1 MNHHF
6 IRTIALVGGPLA
18 AFLIILLTDLSEG
31 HPEVTMTAGIA
42 VWMAIWWITE
52 AVPLA
57 ITSLLPVVLFP
68 VFGVMNGKEVAGQ
81 YFNHIIFLFLGGF
94 MVALAMEKW
103 NLHKRIALRTLMLFG
118 GKPQRILLGFM
129 IATAFLSMWISNTA
143 TTMMMVPIVLAIV
156 VQMEV
161 DLGKK
166 TVSRYSI
173 AGLLGVAYS
182 ASIGGIATLVGTPP
196 NLSFTRIFEIQL
208 PEAPEISFAQWF
220 LFAIPISIVMLFIT
234 WGLLSILFLHRSGNV
249 KLRSDASVILGQYRD
264 LGPMSFEEIIVLF
277 DFVLLA
283 LLWLTRAGID
293 FGEIDIPGWSALFE
307 NPKYLNDGVVAVSMA
322 ILLFMIPARKK
333 ESQSNNIE
341 TILDWETCARIPWN
355 IILLFGGGFALAK
368 GFKVSGL
375 DAWAGEQLQGVGEL
389 HPALIVAI
397 ICLLITHLTELTSN
411 TATTE
416 MILPV
421 LAGLSKAIAI
431 HPLLLMIPATLSCS
445 CAFMLPVATPPNAIV
460 FGTQRLRILTMAK
473 TGILLNLI
481 GVLVITAGMWVWG
494 RYVFDIDLNEQPAW
508 VEEVEEAPQ

>member
-1 MNHHF
+1 M
-6 IRTIALVGGPLA
+6 IRLLSLIAGPLA
-18 AFLIILLTDLSEG
+18 AVLIIVFTDLSPG
-31 HPEVTMTAGIA
+31 HTAVTMTAGIA
-42 VWMAIWWITE
+42 AWMAIWWITE

-68 VFGVMNGKEVAGQ
+68 AFGVLNGKDVAGQ

-118 GKPQRILLGFM
+118 GKPHRILLGFM
-129 IATAFLSMWISNTA
+129 ITTAFLSMWISNTA

-156 VQMEV
+156 VQMEE

-166 TVSRYSI
+166 AVSKYSI
-173 AGLLGVAYS
+173 AVLLGVAYS

-196 NLSFTRIFEIQL
+196 NLSFSRIFAIQF
-208 PEAPEISFAQWF
+208 PDAPEISFATWF
-220 LFAIPISIVMLFIT
+220 MFAIPISIVMLFIT
-234 WGLLSILFLHRSGNV
+234 WGLLSFLFLRNENDVNLH
-249 KLRSDASVILGQYRD
+249 SDTSVIREQYQALGRI
-264 LGPMSFEEIIVLF
+264 SFEEIIVLI

-283 LLWLTRAGID
+283 ILWLTRAGIN
-293 FGEIDIPGWSALFE
+293 FGTLNIPGWSSLFE
-307 NPKYLNDGVVAVSMA
+307 HPKYINDGVVAVSMA
-322 ILLFMIPARKK
+322 VLLFMIPARKCA
-333 ESQSNNIE
+333 SQTNRIE
-341 TILDWETCARIPWN
+341 TILDWETCAKIPWN

-368 GFKVSGL
+368 GFMVSGL
-375 DAWAGEQLQGVGEL
+375 SIWAGEQLQGVGEL
-389 HPALIVAI
+389 HPGLIVML
-397 ICLLITHLTELTSN
+397 ICLLITFLTELTSN

-421 LAGLSKAIAI
+421 LAGLAIAINI

-494 RYVFDIDLNEQPAW
+494 RYVFDIDLSEQPAW
-508 VEEVEEAPQ
+508 VDNNAGASTSD